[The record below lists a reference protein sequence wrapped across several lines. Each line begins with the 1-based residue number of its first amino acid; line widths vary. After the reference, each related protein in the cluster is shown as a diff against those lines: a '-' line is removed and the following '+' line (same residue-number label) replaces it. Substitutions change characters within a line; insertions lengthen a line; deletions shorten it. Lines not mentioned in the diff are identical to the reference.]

1 MGLVDVVGLRSPG
14 SFSLSGQARKLQQNL
29 VKSVV
34 SERKGGGGRFS
45 FYTLLAGEVG

>member
-34 SERKGGGGRFS
+34 SERKGGGRFS